1 MSTAPTCQFANF
13 REAQPQFQPPPVYQP
28 QDWSIQPT
36 PEKPSSHLIQ
46 AVELFWEIANPGV
59 REHVLADRT
68 TQGLDESYVLEN
80 RPEVTRFIEVHRL
93 HGLLLQASQ
102 PLKEKFGDDSIKTLS
117 IVSDDEGFE
126 SLFCVVVTSG
136 DLRQNRRALRAF
148 DREWWLS
155 RARQAAGRLNFDF
168 KLN

>member
-1 MSTAPTCQFANF
+1 MSTAPSCQFANF
-13 REAQPQFQPPPVYQP
+13 CEAQPEFQPPPVYQP

-36 PEKPSSHLIQ
+36 PKNRSRQVIQ
-46 AVELFWEIANPGV
+46 AVELFWEIVNLDV
-59 REHVLADRT
+59 RQYALADRT
-68 TQGLDESYVLEN
+68 TQGLDETYVLEN

-93 HGLLLQASQ
+93 HGLLLQATK
-102 PLKEKFGDDSIKTLS
+102 PLKEKFGGDSVKTLS

-136 DLRQNRRALRAF
+136 DLRQTRQALRAF
-148 DREWWLS
+148 DREWWLY

-168 KLN
+168 KMI